1 MTLNLTSLHSFM
13 SRTFWHRQTTLPAI
27 VFLLGLALAAVAA
40 LMWQNQINKVAGAEF
55 ERGTLRVSNEI
66 KQRFQRSIYGLNGL
80 KSVYAVHPKVKRAEF
95 RAAVESR
102 NLAQEFPGVRGFG
115 FIEQVM
121 RANLGAFVAA
131 ERADGAPQF
140 VIRQLGDKEHED
152 LFVIKFIE
160 PASANAGARGLD
172 VGSEALR
179 RAAAQQAV
187 DTGKP
192 IMTNVITLVQDQQKT
207 LGVLLYVPVYA
218 QGVDIGSAQERRAS
232 LVGLL
237 YATIVIN
244 ELLEGV
250 NAVTASR
257 LNFELYQAAPD
268 SSLIFTTIQPEPEA
282 GMAQATANEPRF
294 VSRQAVS
301 LAGRELT
308 LRITSTPDFDARINH
323 TTPWLVFAAGALLS
337 ALLGLVLRQ
346 IITGRG
352 RAELLASRMTAQLR
366 HDSER
371 SRDFSACASDWCW
384 ETNAQHLF
392 CYLSDNF
399 EQVYGLPQHQVLG
412 KHPKDLWAFD
422 VIDPPEVAKAYLAQI
437 EAHSPFRDFEYQI
450 RTHSGN
456 LAWMSIS
463 GQAYSDADGRFA
475 GYRGTGKG
483 INARKQAEEALLKAS
498 ALQKAI
504 FDSANLSNIATDAK
518 GVIQI
523 FNVGAERMLGYTA
536 AEVMNQCTPA
546 DISDPQDVIARA
558 MALSI
563 ELDTPITPGFEALVF
578 KASRGIEDI
587 YELTYIRK
595 DGSHFPAVVS
605 VTALRDED
613 KSIIGY
619 LLIGTDNT
627 ARKQAEEILAKEIF
641 NQKEAERPLNNWL
654 RLQSAALDACVNA
667 LLIIGVDGVIQW
679 GNPAFCKLSGY
690 ALAEAVG
697 HRPDELFK
705 SGAQDDAFYK
715 KLWQTVLSNKSWRGE
730 LINRRKNGERYWEE
744 MTITPVC
751 DAQGAVTHF
760 IVVKDDFTEHKHA
773 EEAAK
778 AANRAKSEFLA
789 NMSHEIRTPMNG
801 VVGMVDIL
809 QQTRLEPA
817 QSRMLATIQQSSM
830 VLLHILND
838 ILDFSKIEAG
848 KLTIERLPIH
858 LRELLEGVAELM
870 VAACNV
876 KSIALTL
883 FVSPALPHLII
894 SDPTRLRQVL
904 LNLLGNAVKFT
915 SSHFGRPGKVM
926 LFVEPCTLAQGQAG
940 VKLLVMDSG
949 IGISPEV
956 LDKLFQPFM
965 QADAST
971 VRRFGGTGL
980 GLSICQRLVELLGG
994 NISVRSEL
1002 GEGSV
1007 FSIELP
1013 LDEPPPGRM
1022 PVFGPSLQGVQV
1034 LVAIEDEEVSKIV
1047 SSYVL
1052 AANATMTVLP
1062 SLAAARQHLQTLPPQ
1077 TEPMVVVLGFESL
1090 TKLCELNLH
1099 AAVGVVH
1106 LIPGSKNTAANA
1118 GQVCTNPLLYN
1129 DLIGVIAQASGQFS
1143 LVNASLVTRTDAL
1156 TIQLAPSVEQALAI
1170 GQLVLLAEDNETN
1183 RDVMTAQLRLLG
1195 YASEVAVDGVQ
1206 ALAMWRTG
1214 RYALLLTDCHMP
1226 HMDGFELTEAIRQA
1240 EAKGKRLPIVAI
1252 TANAMQGE
1260 AERCRARGMD
1270 DYLSK
1275 PLRMVELAPMLQKW
1289 LPLATQ
1295 HLQALLVEADTTL
1308 GQLPIWEATTLGQMV
1323 GDNPAIHRRLLEKFL
1338 LNAEKQVAV
1347 IVLATDAGEFSAAA
1361 DVAHAFKSASRMV
1374 GALRLGELCE
1384 QIETAG
1390 HTGDGPTCSH
1400 LREDLAQTLAQA
1412 RVSITQHME
1421 SLAE

>member
-1 MTLNLTSLHSFM
+1 AKDMDLIEHPGVQVYEAKLQSAQGRVHDVVYHKA
-13 SRTFWHRQTTLPAI
+13 TFTESGGQ
-27 VFLLGLALAAVAA
+27 
-40 LMWQNQINKVAGAEF
+40 VAG
-55 ERGTLRVSNEI
+55 LI
-66 KQRFQRSIYGLNGL
+66 
-80 KSVYAVHPKVKRAEF
+80 
-95 RAAVESR
+95 
-102 NLAQEFPGVRGFG
+102 GV
-115 FIEQVM
+115 V
-121 RANLGAFVAA
+121 
-131 ERADGAPQF
+131 
-140 VIRQLGDKEHED
+140 
-152 LFVIKFIE
+152 
-160 PASANAGARGLD
+160 LD
-172 VGSEALR
+172 VTE
-179 RAAAQQAV
+179 
-187 DTGKP
+187 
-192 IMTNVITLVQDQQKT
+192 
-207 LGVLLYVPVYA
+207 
-218 QGVDIGSAQERRAS
+218 
-232 LVGLL
+232 
-237 YATIVIN
+237 
-244 ELLEGV
+244 
-250 NAVTASR
+250 
-257 LNFELYQAAPD
+257 
-268 SSLIFTTIQPEPEA
+268 
-282 GMAQATANEPRF
+282 
-294 VSRQAVS
+294 
-301 LAGRELT
+301 
-308 LRITSTPDFDARINH
+308 
-323 TTPWLVFAAGALLS
+323 
-337 ALLGLVLRQ
+337 
-346 IITGRG
+346 
-352 RAELLASRMTAQLR
+352 
-366 HDSER
+366 
-371 SRDFSACASDWCW
+371 
-384 ETNAQHLF
+384 
-392 CYLSDNF
+392 
-399 EQVYGLPQHQVLG
+399 
-412 KHPKDLWAFD
+412 
-422 VIDPPEVAKAYLAQI
+422 
-437 EAHSPFRDFEYQI
+437 
-450 RTHSGN
+450 
-456 LAWMSIS
+456 
-463 GQAYSDADGRFA
+463 
-475 GYRGTGKG
+475 
-483 INARKQAEEALLKAS
+483 RKQTEEALVQAS
-498 ALQKAI
+498 ALQSAI
-504 FDSANLSNIATDAK
+504 FNSANFSSIATDAQ

-536 AEVMNQCTPA
+536 AEVLNKVTPA
-546 DISDPQDVIARA
+546 DISDPQELIARA
-558 MALSI
+558 KTLSA
-563 ELDTPITPGFEALVF
+563 ELETPIAPGFEALVF

-595 DGSHFPAVVS
+595 DGSRFPAVVSVTALRDAQDAIIGYLLIGTDNSARKQAEEALLKAGALQNAIFNSANFSSIATDADGVIQIFNVGAERMLGYKAAEVMNKVTPADISDPQEVIARAKALSVELDTLIAPGFEALVFKARRGIEDIYELTYIRKDGSRFPAVVSVTALRDAQDAIIGYLLIGTDNSARKLAEEELQKAGALQNAIFNSANFSSIATDANGVVQIFNVGAERMLGYTAAEVMNKVTPADISDPQEVIARAKALSVELDTPIAPGFEALVFKASRGIEDIYELTYIRKDGSRFPAVVS

-667 LLIIGVDGVIQW
+667 LLIVGVDGVIQW

-760 IVVKDDFTEHKHA
+760 IVVKDDFTEHKHI
-773 EEAAK
+773 EETAK

-904 LNLLGNAVKFT
+904 LNLVGNAVKFT
-915 SSHFGRPGKVM
+915 SSHFGKPGKVM

-1034 LVAIEDEEVSKIV
+1034 LVAIEDEDVSKIV

-1062 SLAAARQHLQTLPPQ
+1062 SLAAVRQHLQTLPPQ
-1077 TEPMVVVLGFESL
+1077 TEPMVVVLGFEPL
-1090 TKLCELNLH
+1090 AEPCELNLP

-1106 LIPGSKNTAANA
+1106 LVPGSKNTAANA
-1118 GQVCTNPLLYN
+1118 GAVCTNPLLYN
-1129 DLIGVIAQASGQFS
+1129 DLIGAIAQASGQFS
-1143 LVNASLVTRTDAL
+1143 LVNAPLVTRTDAL

-1183 RDVMTAQLRLLG
+1183 RHVMTAQLRLLG
-1195 YASEVAVDGVQ
+1195 YATEVAIDGVQ

-1240 EAKGKRLPIVAI
+1240 EAKGKRFPIVAI